1 MQESWPVGPI
11 VSEFPPAKFVK
22 IFAVIVGILIFVGM
36 VSFHVAIMLPIPTA
50 SPPPPP
56 EIENY
61 RLTVRALNAVFAI
74 AMDAA
79 AALAVTCS
87 WYWGLTRPDLTEGA
101 RRGLFIF
108 GTVFLAIWIIF
119 SSLSVSLIRLFV
131 GFP

>member
-1 MQESWPVGPI
+1 
-11 VSEFPPAKFVK
+11 VSEFPSAKFVK
-22 IFAVIVGILIFVGM
+22 LFAILVGVMIFVGM
-36 VSFHVAIMLPIPTA
+36 IAFHVAIILPRPGAFQPTG
-50 SPPPPP
+50 PD
-56 EIENY
+56 EIAY
-61 RLTVRALNAVFAI
+61 IVTVRALNVIFAV

>member
-1 MQESWPVGPI
+1 MGPI
-11 VSEFPPAKFVK
+11 VSEFPSAKFVK
-22 IFAVIVGILIFVGM
+22 LFAVIVGVLIFVGM
-36 VSFHVAIMLPIPTA
+36 VSFHVAIMLPIPTS
-50 SPPPPP
+50 SPPPPS
-56 EIENY
+56 EMENY
-61 RLTVRALNAVFAI
+61 RLTIRALNAVFAI

-119 SSLSVSLIRLFV
+119 SSLAVNLVRFLI

>member
-11 VSEFPPAKFVK
+11 VSEFPSAKFVK
-22 IFAVIVGILIFVGM
+22 LFAILVGVMIFVGM
-36 VSFHVAIMLPIPTA
+36 IAFHVAIILPRPGAFQPTG
-50 SPPPPP
+50 PD
-56 EIENY
+56 EIAY
-61 RLTVRALNAVFAI
+61 IVTVRALNVIFAV

-108 GTVFLAIWIIF
+108 GTVFLAIWIVF
-119 SSLSVSLIRLFV
+119 SSFSVSILRAL
-131 GFP
+131 GP